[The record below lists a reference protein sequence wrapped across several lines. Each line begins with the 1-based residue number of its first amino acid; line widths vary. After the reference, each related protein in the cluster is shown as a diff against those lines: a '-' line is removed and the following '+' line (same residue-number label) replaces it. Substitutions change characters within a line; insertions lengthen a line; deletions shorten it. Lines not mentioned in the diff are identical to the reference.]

1 MKPQRSR
8 PMPRIF
14 ASFAALALAGALS
27 ACAGSASD
35 LATAA
40 AHLPTALP
48 LQDPSIYPGRVPSFL
63 QVGTAS
69 WYGDRF
75 KHRPTASGERFDP
88 KDLTAAHRTL
98 PLQTMARVT
107 NLGNGRSILVRINDR
122 GPYVGARVIDLSRS
136 AAAELG
142 MKQNGIATV
151 RVEVFPEDQIASPT
165 RTASLRQ

>member
-1 MKPQRSR
+1 M
-8 PMPRIF
+8 
-14 ASFAALALAGALS
+14 AAAGLS

-35 LATAA
+35 LAAMAVEARPT
-40 AHLPTALP
+40 LPA
-48 LQDPSIYPGRVPSFL
+48 QDPSVYPSRVPSFL

-75 KHRPTASGERFDP
+75 KRRPTASGERFDP

-142 MKQNGIATV
+142 MKQDGIATV
-151 RVEVFPEDQIASPT
+151 RVEVFAEDQISNPT